1 MSKSRHI
8 KNYRTQFPTA
18 SEEVIDALKKSDR
31 KIKYTEHELK
41 CGKYD
46 KATNTYNQGREVSL
60 QMIEDSGVLFPDQT
74 ENIEDIVVRSILIEQ
89 MIKAVEHLSPEDKKL
104 IFYYFVSEKSQK
116 ECAKIL
122 GVSRRTKTEKV
133 YRKLKIL
140 KKIIEQPY
148 LSA

>member
-8 KNYRTQFPTA
+8 NNYRTQFPTA

-104 IFYYFVSEKSQK
+104 IFYYFVSEKSQE
-116 ECAKIL
+116 ECA
-122 GVSRRTKTEKV
+122 
-133 YRKLKIL
+133 RKLDIPVGSVGYRL
-140 KKIIEQPY
+140 KKIYKKLRKYIE
-148 LSA
+148 S